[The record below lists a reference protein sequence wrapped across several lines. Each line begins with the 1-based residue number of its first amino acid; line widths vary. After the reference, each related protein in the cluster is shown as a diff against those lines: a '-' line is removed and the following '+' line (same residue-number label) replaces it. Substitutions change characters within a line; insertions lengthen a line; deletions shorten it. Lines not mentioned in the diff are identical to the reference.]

1 MLITEAPTRRQ
12 SARHSHSTS
21 ASSRSPREKRQLDQ
35 LQFRTPFLLLLLL
48 SERARR
54 LPPGSLNQATPT
66 RIAQASPLLFIPH
79 STFGQLGF
87 IQFPFL
93 FIANLR
99 LRASFSSS
107 KEDDDGGAALQVH
120 WTKTPTNLLLPF
132 VSELL
137 RL

>member
-1 MLITEAPTRRQ
+1 
-12 SARHSHSTS
+12 
-21 ASSRSPREKRQLDQ
+21 
-35 LQFRTPFLLLLLL
+35 
-48 SERARR
+48 
-54 LPPGSLNQATPT
+54 LNQATPT